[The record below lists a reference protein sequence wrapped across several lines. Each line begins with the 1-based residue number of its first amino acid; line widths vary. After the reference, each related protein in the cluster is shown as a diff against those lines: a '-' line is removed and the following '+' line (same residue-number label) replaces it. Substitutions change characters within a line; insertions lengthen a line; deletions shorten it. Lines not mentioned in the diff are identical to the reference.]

1 MKRISKTLAPLFCLT
16 LVAAG
21 CALPRQRAAIP
32 VGTLK
37 GRGKVFLVPL
47 GDFPRFKL
55 HELKA
60 HYREKYGLSV
70 SLLPPV
76 ALEPSAF
83 NEERQQFVAEL
94 LVGLMRRG
102 CPEQAQDPA
111 AILIGLTGEDIYI
124 NEYNWQFTFSWRQ
137 EGRFAVVSDARMHLG
152 AATLPAGR
160 VESRLR
166 KMVTKNIGI
175 MHYGLRPSDDPR
187 SVLYNSVGGLR
198 ELDRMG
204 EDF

>member
-1 MKRISKTLAPLFCLT
+1 MKSKTLALLFCLT
-16 LVAAG
+16 LISAAG
-21 CALPRQRAAIP
+21 CALPRQRTAVP
-32 VGTLK
+32 VGALK
-37 GRGKVFLVPL
+37 GRGKVFFVPL

-60 HYREKYGLSV
+60 HYRGKYGLSV
-70 SLLPPV
+70 NLLPPV
-76 ALEPSAF
+76 ELDPAAF
-83 NEERQQFVAEL
+83 NEGRQQFVAEL
-94 LVGLMRRG
+94 LVGLMKRG
-102 CPEQAQDPA
+102 CPEQAEDPA

-124 NEYNWQFTFSWRQ
+124 DKYNWQFTFSWRQ
-137 EGRFAVVSDARMHLG
+137 EGRFAVVSDARMGLG
-152 AATLPAGR
+152 AALLPAGR
-160 VESRLR
+160 IDSRLR

-187 SVLYNSVGGLR
+187 SVLYNNIGGLR

>member
-1 MKRISKTLAPLFCLT
+1 MERISKTLALLFCLT
-16 LVAAG
+16 FAAAG
-21 CALPRQRAAIP
+21 CTLPRQRAAIH
-32 VGTLK
+32 VGDLK
-37 GRGKVFLVPL
+37 GRGEVFLVPL

-70 SLLPPV
+70 NLLPPV
-76 ALEPSAF
+76 ELDPSAF

-94 LVGLMRRG
+94 LVALMKRG

-124 NEYNWQFTFSWRQ
+124 DKYNWQFTYSWRQ
-137 EGRFAVVSDARMHLG
+137 EGRFAVVSDARMRLG
-152 AATLPAGR
+152 SGLLPAGR
-160 VESRLR
+160 IESRLR